1 VARIQSPDPPTLLA
15 RAARVLLGLLILL
28 AFLYAG
34 GALVRLAGVPVP
46 GSVAGMVLLTLAL
59 RLRVLPAHTV
69 RPAADLLLRHMALLF
84 VPPGVGLMLYFG
96 LIRAQW
102 PAIVGGG
109 LVGIV
114 AVLVVVGL
122 LQQRLEADG

>member
-1 VARIQSPDPPTLLA
+1 MT
-15 RAARVLLGLLILL
+15 RALHVLLSLLVILV
-28 AFLYAG
+28 FLYAG
-34 GALVRLAGVPVP
+34 EALVRLSGVPVP

-59 RLRVLPAHTV
+59 RLRLLPERAV

-84 VPPGVGLMLYFG
+84 VPPGVGLMLYFA

-109 LVGIV
+109 LAGAV

-122 LQQRLEADG
+122 LQQRLERAGD